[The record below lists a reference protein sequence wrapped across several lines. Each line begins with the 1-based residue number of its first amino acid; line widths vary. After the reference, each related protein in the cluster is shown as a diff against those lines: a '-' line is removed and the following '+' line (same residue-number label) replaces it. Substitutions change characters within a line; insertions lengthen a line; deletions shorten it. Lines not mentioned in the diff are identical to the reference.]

1 MTEMGRTYVRVT
13 VAWVASLVGL
23 YALQLYFS

>member
-1 MTEMGRTYVRVT
+1 MTEMGRTYVRV
-13 VAWVASLVGL
+13 VVVWVASLVGL